1 MLRISVI
8 YTGFCNPSR
17 EEKSKQQQENTS
29 RVGIITSN

>member
-17 EEKSKQQQENTS
+17 EEKSKVTA
-29 RVGIITSN
+29 RKYLKVGIITSN